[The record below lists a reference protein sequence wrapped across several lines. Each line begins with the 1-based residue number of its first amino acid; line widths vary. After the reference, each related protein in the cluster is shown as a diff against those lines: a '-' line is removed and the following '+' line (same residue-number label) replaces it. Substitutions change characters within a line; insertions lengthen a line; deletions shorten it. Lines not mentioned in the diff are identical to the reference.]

1 MKKSLFI
8 IFAMFFSITA
18 SAQFVIFES
27 VEGYG
32 NRSQQQYNNSGYNS
46 YNNQNQYYQAPPKPQ
61 SQIIST
67 RGYYIKDN
75 QWNSVLLKVK
85 VVGNDVYV
93 VGIKRQT
100 TGWTE
105 SNLKAHSTLLRQQEI
120 KDNFDYFVG
129 DYVYGDI
136 FF

>member
-18 SAQFVIFES
+18 SAQFVIYES
-27 VEGYG
+27 AEGYG
-32 NRSQQQYNNSGYNS
+32 SRSQQQYNNSGYNN
-46 YNNQNQYYQAPPKPQ
+46 YNLDQYYQAPPKPQ

-67 RGYYIKDN
+67 RGYYIKNN

-93 VGIKRQT
+93 VGIKRQS
-100 TGWTE
+100 TGW
-105 SNLKAHSTLLRQQEI
+105 SNSNTKASTTDIMQREI
-120 KDNFDYFVG
+120 KDNFDYYIR
-129 DYVYGDI
+129 DYGYGI
-136 FF
+136 IYF